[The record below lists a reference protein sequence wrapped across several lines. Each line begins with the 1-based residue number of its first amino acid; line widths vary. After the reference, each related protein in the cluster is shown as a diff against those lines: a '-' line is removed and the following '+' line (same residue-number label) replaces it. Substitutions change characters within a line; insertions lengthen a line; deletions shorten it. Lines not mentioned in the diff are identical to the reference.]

1 MKNAWH
7 SRVSASTPGVLLG
20 CTFISSSGNDRRR
33 IAFRCAYRAGVT
45 RFRRARDTPEKQLG
59 NDVDAAFPRAKL
71 RVQASFRR
79 EKNHRWMAF
88 LAFSARRYAAT
99 PRAPNACG
107 AARDT
112 RVKQRRA
119 GCAAARRDTAPHM
132 TCAPLACRLQ
142 HCVVGRARSTIAR
155 TRPHQTTS
163 DHLRRRPARGAG
175 YVPSSSL
182 LRKWPT
188 SRIGGAPNSRLY
200 SRLNCDALS

>member
-1 MKNAWH
+1 M
-7 SRVSASTPGVLLG
+7 
-20 CTFISSSGNDRRR
+20 
-33 IAFRCAYRAGVT
+33 
-45 RFRRARDTPEKQLG
+45 ARDTPEKQLG

-79 EKNHRWMAF
+79 EENHRGMAF

-112 RVKQRRA
+112 RMKQRRA
-119 GCAAARRDTAPHM
+119 GRAAPPLDTAPHM
-132 TCAPLACRLQ
+132 TRAPLACRLQ
-142 HCVVGRARSTIAR
+142 HCVVRRARSTIAR
-155 TRPHQTTS
+155 TRPHRTTS

-182 LRKWPT
+182 LRK
-188 SRIGGAPNSRLY
+188 
-200 SRLNCDALS
+200 

>member
-7 SRVSASTPGVLLG
+7 SRVSASTPGVLLR

-119 GCAAARRDTAPHM
+119 GRAAARRDTAPHM
-132 TCAPLACRLQ
+132 TCAPLACRLRTAWLA
-142 HCVVGRARSTIAR
+142 VRAAPSRAPGPIG
-155 TRPHQTTS
+155 PHRTTS
-163 DHLRRRPARGAG
+163 ADDRRAAPATCRAAPCCASGRRRASAARRTAG
-175 YVPSSSL
+175 CI
-182 LRKWPT
+182 R
-188 SRIGGAPNSRLY
+188 G
-200 SRLNCDALS
+200 